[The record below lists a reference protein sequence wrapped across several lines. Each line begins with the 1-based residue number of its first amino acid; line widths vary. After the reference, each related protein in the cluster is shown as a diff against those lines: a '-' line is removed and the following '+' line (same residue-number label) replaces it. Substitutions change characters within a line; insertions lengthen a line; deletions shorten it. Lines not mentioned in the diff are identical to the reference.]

1 MPADSKEWLPKRPR
15 LVKQSNISFKVFKS
29 NQYSQNVNMNNGV
42 KKFRPFSLSISIRYI
57 GFRIN
62 KR

>member
-29 NQYSQNVNMNNGV
+29 SQYSLGLSACLFPLDTLDSEL
-42 KKFRPFSLSISIRYI
+42 KRDSL
-57 GFRIN
+57 
-62 KR
+62 